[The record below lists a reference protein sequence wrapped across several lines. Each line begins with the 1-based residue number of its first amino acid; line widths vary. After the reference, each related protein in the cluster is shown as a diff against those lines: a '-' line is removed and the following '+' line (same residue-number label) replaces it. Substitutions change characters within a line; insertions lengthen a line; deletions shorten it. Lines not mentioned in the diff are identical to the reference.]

1 MSSIRD
7 YVPLIY
13 RDIKEFDTLIDVE
26 GILFDEVEQKIEKIK
41 NNQYVVTAD
50 AEGISMRER
59 ILRITPAAT
68 DTLEFRRARVINRL
82 STAPPFTF
90 NLLKQRLDAIIG
102 KNKWKAYID
111 YDNYT
116 LYVESSVDSQV
127 WFNELLLT
135 VVNLKPVNMVFIGI
149 PLISQG
155 IKVSEGISYSQKEHN
170 YILGKW
176 RLSYIPFAN
185 IYDRGTIKVPEVSS
199 LTNSYISHLTQST
212 MEKVNSVLLNDSI
225 QITELTKEVEDNTTI
240 IKYAVER
247 GAAETITN
255 IKLLDNNDEVLA
267 SSDVYIPLTSDVII
281 KHAILIKEGV

>member
-13 RDIKEFDTLIDVE
+13 RNIKEFDTLIDVE
-26 GILFDEVEQKIEKIK
+26 DILFDEVEQKIEKIK

-50 AEGISMRER
+50 AEGISMCER

-82 STAPPFTF
+82 STTPPFTF

-135 VVNLKPVNMVFIGI
+135 FVNLKPVNMVFIGI

-155 IKVSEGISYSQKEHN
+155 IKVNEGISYSQMVYN

-176 RLSYIPFAN
+176 RLSYVPFAN

-199 LTNSYISHLTQST
+199 LTNSYISHLAQSA
-212 MEKVNSVLLNDSI
+212 MEKVNSVLVNDSI
-225 QITELTKEVEDNTTI
+225 QITKLTKAVEDNTTI
-240 IKYAVER
+240 IEYTVER
-247 GAAETITN
+247 GAAENITN

-267 SSDVYIPLTSDVII
+267 SSNVYIPLASDVII
-281 KHAILIKEGV
+281 KHAILIKESV